1 MPAKKHDFTA
11 TEIRAGALVLISL
24 VVLVGFVAVVRG
36 CRPRD
41 DDAKIYYAFFTDIG
55 GLNRGADVRFGG
67 VQVGRVVAIEPDREN
82 RSRIRVTAEVEG
94 GIPVNAGSTAS
105 IEQITLTA
113 EKHLE
118 ISTGGE
124 EQSLLESGATLKSGA
139 PGGWLDMPALDDVLA
154 RLETLL
160 EGFITLVGVDA
171 RAAGDGSAP
180 EVVDLADIFVSL
192 ETTLEE
198 GADVARGVS
207 QVIGDNRAGVREIV
221 DRLAAL
227 EESATALMV
236 QLNAVVEENRSP
248 MNETFEN
255 LQNLTGEM
263 NSRVEE
269 LATTL
274 QVTLQYL
281 QDVGGNTSD
290 MLDDRRPAIEE
301 TLLNLQETT
310 RNLREFSRIL
320 ADQPDA
326 LIRGKGAQ
334 GRRGEE
340 SE

>member
-1 MPAKKHDFTA
+1 MPAKNHDFTA
-11 TEIRAGALVLISL
+11 TEIKAGALVLASL
-24 VVLVGFVAVVRG
+24 VILVGFVAVVRG

-41 DDAKIYYAFFTDIG
+41 DTAKTFYAVFTDIG

-67 VQVGRVVAIEPDREN
+67 VRGGRVVAIEPDPDN
-82 RSRIRVTAEVEG
+82 RSRIRVTAEVQG
-94 GIPVNAGSTAS
+94 SIPVNEGSAAS

-118 ISTGGE
+118 ISTGSAE
-124 EQSLLESGATLKSGA
+124 DPLLESGATLKSGA
-139 PGGWLDMPALDDVLA
+139 SGGWLDMPALDDVLA

-192 ETTLEE
+192 EATLEE
-198 GADVARGVS
+198 GADVARGVN

-255 LQNLTGEM
+255 LQGLTGEM

-269 LATTL
+269 LAATL
-274 QVTLQYL
+274 QNTLQYL

-326 LIRGKGAQ
+326 LIRGKGAH
-334 GRRGEE
+334 GRKEGDGK
-340 SE
+340 